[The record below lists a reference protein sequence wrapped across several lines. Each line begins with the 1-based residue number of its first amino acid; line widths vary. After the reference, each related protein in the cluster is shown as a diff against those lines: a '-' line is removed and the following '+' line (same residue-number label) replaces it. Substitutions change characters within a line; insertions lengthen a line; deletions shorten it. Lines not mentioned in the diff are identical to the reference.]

1 VIDNN
6 LPWGTSGS
14 TACSRGEYPV
24 TGTAFLWSDDI
35 PDNDSQATVLIPD
48 GATATIDRGTFIAAG
63 DGVIGIRPATPKEG
77 VAVTLEFADGHT
89 SHLALILPRVGI
101 GRRVGHSGSPS
112 CRSTVV
118 R

>member
-1 VIDNN
+1 MIDNN

-24 TGTAFLWSDDI
+24 TGTAILWSDDI
-35 PDNDSQATVLIPD
+35 PDNDSQAIVLIPD

-63 DGVIGIRPATPKEG
+63 DGVNGIRPATPKEG

-89 SHLALILPRVGI
+89 SH
-101 GRRVGHSGSPS
+101 
-112 CRSTVV
+112 
-118 R
+118 